1 MSTATRIAFIE
12 ALKQAEKTRTADYKG
27 DGQRFYEA
35 LAEQWRSV
43 HFDEKRGT
51 GWAQAG
57 SLGRIEFQ
65 ESGNDPAVI
74 VTVPALR
81 FKADAETMVEVL
93 EKLRKLV
100 TSV

>member
-1 MSTATRIAFIE
+1 MSTAIRTAFIE
-12 ALKQAEKTRTADYKG
+12 ALKQAENRTADHKG
-27 DGQRFYEA
+27 EGQQFYEA
-35 LAEQWRSV
+35 MVDRWQTV
-43 HFDEKRGT
+43 HFDEKRRT

-81 FKADAETMVEVL
+81 FKADAESMVEVL